1 MTSKSVA
8 GGLAD
13 PGRHFGPTSLTPNL
27 PSIPSARVLSPGE
40 IYSSARTLMPMH
52 VQGVRNSGRRLLKD
66 EDAPNLFTKNFL
78 NMPVND
84 AESATIKATNPY
96 SKSFRGWGSGAMLVT

>member
-84 AESATIKATNPY
+84 AESLR
-96 SKSFRGWGSGAMLVT
+96 SKQPTHILKVLGDGGPGQCL